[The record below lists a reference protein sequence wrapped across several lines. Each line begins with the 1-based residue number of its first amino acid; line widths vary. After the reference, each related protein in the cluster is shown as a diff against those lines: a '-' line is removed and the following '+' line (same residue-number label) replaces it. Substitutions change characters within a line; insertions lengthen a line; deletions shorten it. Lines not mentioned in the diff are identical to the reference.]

1 MFDVDQIVQMHAET
15 THEWHSDAVDCSR
28 DGYLNLV
35 CKQHAY
41 NFQLWHQE
49 DITRSPDAS
58 PEEIANVKRKIDQL
72 NQLRNDAIE
81 KLDDWLTD
89 ELTRVGIRPRE
100 GARLNTETPGSVI
113 DRLSILALRVYHYQ
127 EQVQRQN
134 VDRAHREKVQQRL
147 EICQQQSDDL
157 AQSLQDL
164 LADIA
169 NGSRR
174 HKTYRQLK
182 MYNDPA
188 LNPYL
193 YERRERPN

>member
-1 MFDVDQIVQMHAET
+1 MHAET
-15 THEWHSDAVDCSR
+15 TRQWHLNPVHCSSE
-28 DGYLNLV
+28 GFLQLV
-35 CKQHAY
+35 CKQHAF

-49 DITRSPDAS
+49 DIARSPDAS

-89 ELTRVGIRPRE
+89 ELARAGIRARD
-100 GARLNTETPGSVI
+100 GAKLNTETPGSVI
-113 DRLSILALRVYHYQ
+113 DRLSILALRIYHYQ

-134 VDRAHREKVQQRL
+134 VGLAHRERVQQRL
-147 EICQQQSDDL
+147 EICLQQSGDL
-157 AQSLQDL
+157 AQSLKDL
-164 LADIA
+164 IADIVD
-169 NGSRR
+169 GSRR

-193 YERRERPN
+193 YERREPTN